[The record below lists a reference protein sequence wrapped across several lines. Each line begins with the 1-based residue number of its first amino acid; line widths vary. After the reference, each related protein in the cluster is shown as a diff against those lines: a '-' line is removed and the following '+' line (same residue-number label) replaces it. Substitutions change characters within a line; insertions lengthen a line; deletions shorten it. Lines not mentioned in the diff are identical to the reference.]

1 MNGFRDSVHSAFC
14 IAEII
19 RPYIRHMC
27 VETKRL
33 QIVCLLQ
40 EINSPHIS
48 LTQKMDPPATT
59 CDCSHMTFGGTGHPP
74 TPFYLTASL
83 SFCSLSSPCSF
94 PRSLE
99 TVAALGP
106 FDLSFMAGYCKS
118 CQVRFTAVVLHQQF
132 CGLHLPEHL
141 YIRLQKSEV

>member
-27 VETKRL
+27 VEAA
-33 QIVCLLQ
+33 
-40 EINSPHIS
+40 NSLSAARDQLTAYIS
-48 LTQKMDPPATT
+48 NTKMDPPATT